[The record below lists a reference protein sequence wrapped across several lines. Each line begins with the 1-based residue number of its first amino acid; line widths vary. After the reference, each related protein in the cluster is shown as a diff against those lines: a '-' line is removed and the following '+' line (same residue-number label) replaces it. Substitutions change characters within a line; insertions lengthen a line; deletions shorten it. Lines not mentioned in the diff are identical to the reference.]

1 MYLHRCIR
9 SLLIALLL
17 GAAPTALAVTPVSHF
32 LLSEKDLPAGCKPTK
47 EDGSSLHAASAYETL
62 MEEPSGG
69 KAKQLF
75 ACKGRLYALY
85 LYEYGTATSAYQNAA
100 IIGARLW
107 GNPNGPSGHHQD
119 EVLLG
124 GPVIVV
130 ISPAPGPLAAV
141 FEADGFEPFR
151 HRKTKAPRAEADP
164 VDLGDAE
171 LKKLKAAV
179 DCKAQAFFCKAL
191 DRFAKGKPAKGP
203 SDTRAFGGATLL
215 VVLDEK
221 DPAARY
227 KQEAGYLVLSNREA
241 LYGTVKPS
249 NAEEE
254 GQVKTFLSYVKAGKA
269 IPAADPLM
277 GYVRTLTSKPLK
289 ATKTVG
295 RSTAYLSSNHILV
308 REDKDTFV
316 VIEHQP
322 DNGDGFYVGI
332 FPKKG

>member
-1 MYLHRCIR
+1 
-9 SLLIALLL
+9 
-17 GAAPTALAVTPVSHF
+17 VSQF
-32 LLSEKDLPAGCKPTK
+32 LLSAKDLPAGCKPTK

-85 LYEYGTATSAYQNAA
+85 LYDYGTATSAYQNAA

-124 GPVIVV
+124 GPILAVL
-130 ISPAPGPLAAV
+130 SPAPGPLAEV
-141 FEADGFEPFR
+141 FESQGFEPFR
-151 HRKTKAPRAEADP
+151 HRTTKAPQAEAAP
-164 VDLGDAE
+164 VDLSDAE
-171 LKKLKAAV
+171 LKKMKAAM
-179 DCKAQAFFCKAL
+179 DCKAHAFFCKAM

-203 SDTRAFGGATLL
+203 SQTRAFGGATLL
-215 VVLDEK
+215 VIVEPN
-221 DPAARY
+221 DPAERS
-227 KQEAGYLVLSNREA
+227 KEEAGYLVLSDTRA
-241 LYGTVKPS
+241 LYGTVKPT

-254 GQVKTFLSYVKAGKA
+254 QQAQAFLGYVKKGKP

-277 GYVRTLTSKPLK
+277 GYVRTLTQKPLK
-289 ATKTVG
+289 DTRTVG
-295 RSTAYLSSNHILV
+295 RSTAYLSSNHVLV
-308 REDKDTFV
+308 REDKDTLV

-322 DNGDGFYVGI
+322 SGGNGFYVGV